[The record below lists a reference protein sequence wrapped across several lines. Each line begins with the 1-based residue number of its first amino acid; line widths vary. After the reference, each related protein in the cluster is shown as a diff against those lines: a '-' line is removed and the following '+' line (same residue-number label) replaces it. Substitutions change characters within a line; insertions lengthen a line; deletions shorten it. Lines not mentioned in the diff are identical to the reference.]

1 MQMAELASTAAK
13 QQQRKQRRGG
23 AASAEAP
30 VKSSRRTKAKIEI
43 IKSCSDKF
51 LKAAKLDVKHLNF
64 TEVRRYLNL
73 DGADSPLAHDESLQ
87 QFLKPSATGRIRDAL
102 LIDTS
107 QLCGQGPDGVKGHD
121 SIRILF
127 RSIAKGLEPKLLL
140 ALPLRQG
147 PRRKRGESSLLGMLT
162 SCNYTSE
169 KALCTDDVRAALKRN
184 GKEKQVDLLLDN
196 ALLIDVVCARPRTG
210 AGRGLVGELLA
221 SQLRM
226 RRGSKG
232 RRNTI
237 CAVAASEGGHRL
249 FQVFGF
255 HSIPLSH
262 GFCFCWISLD
272 ELDAGAV
279 ERALTTAHFIQK

>member
-1 MQMAELASTAAK
+1 M
-13 QQQRKQRRGG
+13 
-23 AASAEAP
+23 
-30 VKSSRRTKAKIEI
+30 
-43 IKSCSDKF
+43 
-51 LKAAKLDVKHLNF
+51 
-64 TEVRRYLNL
+64 NL

-184 GKEKQVDLLLDN
+184 GKEKQVDLP
-196 ALLIDVVCARPRTG
+196 PRQCSFDRRRVR
-210 AGRGLVGELLA
+210 ASAHRRWAWLGRGIACESATHAPRVQRQA
-221 SQLRM
+221 QYDLR
-226 RRGSKG
+226 RRCERG
-232 RRNTI
+232 RTPVVSSVR
-237 CAVAASEGGHRL
+237 
-249 FQVFGF
+249 
-255 HSIPLSH
+255 
-262 GFCFCWISLD
+262 IS
-272 ELDAGAV
+272 
-279 ERALTTAHFIQK
+279 